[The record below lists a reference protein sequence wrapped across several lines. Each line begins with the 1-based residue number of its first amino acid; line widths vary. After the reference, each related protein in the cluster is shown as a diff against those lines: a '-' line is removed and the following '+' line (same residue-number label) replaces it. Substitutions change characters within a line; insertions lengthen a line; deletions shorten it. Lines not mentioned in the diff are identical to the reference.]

1 MDNNIKKTEM
11 LEVPDKDFKAT
22 VIKMQLAITN
32 MLETNEKLESL
43 SKDTES
49 LSKEMRYEKEPNVNF
64 RIEKI
69 YNN

>member
-1 MDNNIKKTEM
+1 
-11 LEVPDKDFKAT
+11 
-22 VIKMQLAITN
+22 MQLAITN

-43 SKDTES
+43 SKDTEN
-49 LSKEMRYEKEPNVNF
+49 LSKEMRYKKEPNVNF